1 MKLLKAILIGIVV
14 VFLALIGMKLIG
26 VAIKIMFALFWLA
39 LIGLAAMALW
49 KLFGSKGAKRAE
61 SSQDEAPSK
70 LQSPEMTL
78 EEYKRKLEAQLKQG
92 SEKRS

>member
-14 VFLALIGMKLIG
+14 LFLAFIGMKLIG

-49 KLFGSKGAKRAE
+49 KIFGPKGAKRVE
-61 SSQDEAPSK
+61 SDKEESK
-70 LQSPEMTL
+70 LQTPELTL
-78 EEYKRKLEAQLKQG
+78 DEYKRRLEAQLKQS
-92 SEKRS
+92 SEK

>member
-14 VFLALIGMKLIG
+14 LFLAFIGMKVIG
-26 VAIKIMFALFWLA
+26 VAIKLLFALFWLA

-49 KLFGSKGAKRAE
+49 KMFGSKGAKRAE
-61 SSQDEAPSK
+61 SSEEPSK

-78 EEYKRKLEAQLKQG
+78 EEYKRKLEAQLKQS